1 MHEERVGLATG
12 LNVVLRRKVSGPLY
26 GCLMTLRVGELS
38 ESGLLARIFP
48 LLEGSASVL
57 LGPGDDAAVVAAPDG
72 RVVVSIDTQVQ
83 DRDFRLQW
91 PNGYAS
97 TGYDVG
103 WKAAAQNLS
112 DINAMGAVPSSLVVS
127 LTLPETT
134 PVSWVEGL
142 AEGLSAAIRDL
153 GAADCSVAGG
163 DLSGGSEI
171 VVTVAVMGSLQGR
184 RPVLRSGAR
193 PGDTVALAGTVGYAA
208 AGWAVLEDE
217 SGGGQFDDG
226 GQFDVG
232 GSFVGAQQFHGGRFD
247 EDGPLDGGGAQQFHD
262 GGQFDDGA
270 ARSDVVALFC
280 RPRPPLAA
288 GPAAALAGATAMLD
302 ISDGLIRDAGR
313 LAGASGVSLDL
324 DRTALAE
331 LARPLARTAALLG
344 ADPMDWVLGG
354 GEDHGLLATFPPGV
368 TLPEGFTAI
377 GSVMPGG
384 QTSRTCSDAKPVPPV
399 TIAGIAADT
408 VGWDHFAV

>member
-1 MHEERVGLATG
+1 
-12 LNVVLRRKVSGPLY
+12 
-26 GCLMTLRVGELS
+26 MTLRVGELS

-48 LLEGSASVL
+48 LLDGSASVL

-72 RVVVSIDTQVQ
+72 RMVVSIDTQVQ

-91 PNGYAS
+91 ANGYAS

-112 DINAMGAVPSSLVVS
+112 DINAMGAVASSLVVS

-134 PVSWVEGL
+134 PVSW
-142 AEGLSAAIRDL
+142 AEGLTEGLNAAIREL

-184 RPVLRSGAR
+184 KPVLRSGAQD
-193 PGDTVALAGTVGYAA
+193 GDTVALAGTVGHAA
-208 AGWAVLEDE
+208 AGWAVLESEDDG
-217 SGGGQFDDG
+217 GGGQLGDSGRFHDGRPDDG
-226 GQFDVG
+226 GD
-232 GSFVGAQQFHGGRFD
+232 R
-247 EDGPLDGGGAQQFHD
+247 P
-262 GGQFDDGA
+262 
-270 ARSDVVALFC
+270 DVVALFC

-288 GPAAALAGATAMLD
+288 GPAAAIAGATAMLD

-313 LAGASGVSLDL
+313 LARASGVSLDL
-324 DRTALAE
+324 DRAALAQ
-331 LARPLARTAALLG
+331 LARPLAGTAALLG

-354 GEDHGLLATFPPGV
+354 GEDHGLLATFPPG
-368 TLPEGFTAI
+368 LPLPDGFTAI
-377 GSVMPGG
+377 GSIVPGG
-384 QTSRTCSDAKPVPPV
+384 RKIESVPPV